1 VNTFD
6 PVTARWAD
14 ALYNL
19 ARRQGVLAEIER
31 DLGALAAALGVQATR
46 AVVFN
51 PRVERE
57 AKRAQLG
64 PALAPMHPL
73 TRNVIHL
80 LLDRGREEVL
90 RGLRGAIARRGLE
103 ERGVAT
109 GVVESARPIERRE
122 LDAIAASVGVRLGK
136 KLELENR
143 VVPELVGGVRVIAAN
158 RMIDSSVQG
167 RLEGLR
173 RRMMEVKMPSASGL

>member
-1 VNTFD
+1 MNVAD

-14 ALYNL
+14 AFYAL
-19 ARRQGVLAEIER
+19 AARQGALAEVER
-31 DLGALAAALGVQATR
+31 DLSVLANALGSAATR

-57 AKRAQLG
+57 AKRAQLA
-64 PALAPMHPL
+64 PTIAALHPL
-73 TRNVIHL
+73 TRNLVHL

-90 RGLRGAIARRGLE
+90 RGLRAAMTRKSLE
-103 ERGVAT
+103 QRGVVT
-109 GVVESARPIERRE
+109 GVVESARPIGRPE
-122 LDAIAASVGVRLGK
+122 LDAIAASVGARLGK
-136 KLELENR
+136 KVELENR
-143 VVPELVGGVRVIAAN
+143 IVPELVGGVRVIAAN

-173 RRMMEVKMPSASGL
+173 RRLMDVKMPSAAGR